1 MVFICVFQSFYVFE
15 KASLFSCTVNKSRAV
30 EQNLIAWFKTVHDE
44 IRKLVLVHIVSTT
57 LNVHARVSVF
67 LHLSFNGSL
76 LNTSSSKIGLFV
88 IRFCTQTQKV
98 IWWFSTP
105 SQNDTIIY
113 IIYEEKRKR
122 KYFKKKSMTLKY
134 VTNTK
139 SQETWLQ
146 FLHWAGGNKKG
157 QG

>member
-1 MVFICVFQSFYVFE
+1 
-15 KASLFSCTVNKSRAV
+15 
-30 EQNLIAWFKTVHDE
+30 
-44 IRKLVLVHIVSTT
+44 
-57 LNVHARVSVF
+57 VHARVSVF